1 MYVSSTDIKCK
12 SYTRE
17 MGLRVPS
24 KVKVPLRMAGRFA
37 CFMDT
42 WKVCLLHG
50 HLEGLLASWTPGRF
64 ACFMDTWKVC
74 LLHGHL
80 EGVNKGHL
88 GIGCHT
94 RVPNTFS
101 DGKQ

>member
-24 KVKVPLRMAGRFA
+24 KVKVSLRMAGRLA

-42 WKVCLLHG
+42 WKVL
-50 HLEGLLASWTPGRF
+50 TK
-64 ACFMDTWKVC
+64 DTWVLDAIQEYQIPLVGGSSKT
-74 LLHGHL
+74 LNMNNRTA
-80 EGVNKGHL
+80 E
-88 GIGCHT
+88 
-94 RVPNTFS
+94 
-101 DGKQ
+101 